1 MHNERSM
8 ATAAD
13 EGARWRTPGWVA
25 ISVAA
30 VKRFYADR
38 GLEAAAALTYTSLL
52 SLVPLLALMFAVLKG
67 LGAQHR
73 LEPILLA
80 KLSLDP
86 EVTARL
92 LEWID
97 HTNVG
102 TLGALGAV
110 FLIFT
115 VISVLGSIESIF
127 NLVWRVQHGRTWWRK
142 VTDYVSV
149 VLLIPF
155 LLLFAVGITSA
166 LREQAILRA
175 LLSVEVVHGLVLFV
189 LGLAPI
195 AMNVV
200 ALGMLYAVMP
210 NRRPHPKSIL
220 IAAFLAGCGWQ
231 VVQNAYVSL
240 QIGVARASAIYGAL
254 AQLPVT
260 LVWIYVSWAVVLA
273 GAQLAAVIEF
283 GPEPEDER
291 TRDVSRWAVALHI
304 LVRAAGHFRTG
315 GGPVGLGEVA
325 RDLEVNSEVAAE
337 CVQRLCEAG
346 TLAPTGEDQEC
357 FVLARDPATISLSL
371 LADRFGEARSPDGAD
386 PRVAHL
392 LRALATGRREE
403 LARTTLA
410 DLLELAPDAQEA
422 SARTGGT
429 LAALASTA
437 GTRSP
442 QSRTKARN
450 A

>member
-1 MHNERSM
+1 M
-8 ATAAD
+8 AIAAND
-13 EGARWRTPGWVA
+13 EARWRTPGWVA
-25 ISVAA
+25 IVVAT
-30 VKRFYADR
+30 VKRFYSDR

-52 SLVPLLALMFAVLKG
+52 SLVPLMALMFAVLKG
-67 LGAQHR
+67 LGAQRR
-73 LEPILLA
+73 LEPLLLS

-86 EVTARL
+86 EVTERL

-127 NLVWRVQHGRTWWRK
+127 NLVWRVRHGRTWWRK

-155 LLLFAVGITSA
+155 LLLFAVGMTSA

-175 LLSVEVVHGLVLFV
+175 LLDIDVVHGVVLFL
-189 LGLAPI
+189 LGLTPI
-195 AMNVV
+195 AINVI
-200 ALGMLYAVMP
+200 ALAILYAVMP
-210 NRRPHPKSIL
+210 NRRPHAASIL
-220 IAAFLAGCGWQ
+220 VAALVAGCAWQ

-283 GPEPEDER
+283 GPEPEDEGA
-291 TRDVSRWAVALHI
+291 RDVSRWAVALHVLI
-304 LVRAAGHFRTG
+304 RAAEHFRDG
-315 GGPVGLGEVA
+315 RGPVGLGEVA
-325 RDLEVNSEVAAE
+325 RDLEVSSDVVAE
-337 CVQRLCEAG
+337 CVQHLCEAG
-346 TLAPTGEDQEC
+346 TIAPTGDDQEC
-357 FVLARDPATISLSL
+357 FVLARDPAAISLSL
-371 LADRFGEARSPDGAD
+371 LADRFGEARAPEGAA

-392 LRALATGRREE
+392 LRALETERRDE
-403 LARTTLA
+403 LVRTSLA
-410 DLLELAPDAQEA
+410 DLVALVPDGQDA
-422 SARTGGT
+422 SARTGGVV
-429 LAALASTA
+429 AAVASTV
-437 GTRSP
+437 GIRSP

>member
-1 MHNERSM
+1 VT
-8 ATAAD
+8 TAAND
-13 EGARWRTPGWVA
+13 GARWRLPGWLVIVVA
-25 ISVAA
+25 T

-73 LEPILLA
+73 LEPLLLS

-102 TLGALGAV
+102 TIGALGAV

-127 NLVWRVQHGRTWWRK
+127 NLVWRVRTGRAWWRK

-155 LLLFAVGITSA
+155 LLLFAVGLTSA
-166 LREQAILRA
+166 LREQETLRT

-189 LGLAPI
+189 LGLTPI

-200 ALGMLYAVMP
+200 ALAMLYAVMP
-210 NRRPHPKSIL
+210 NRRPHWKSIA
-220 IAAFLAGCGWQ
+220 IAALIAGCGWQ
-231 VVQNAYVSL
+231 LVQNGYVSL
-240 QIGVARASAIYGAL
+240 QIGVARASAVYGAL

-260 LVWIYVSWAVVLA
+260 LVWIYVSWTVVLA
-273 GAQLAAVIEF
+273 GAQLAAVIEY
-283 GPEPEDER
+283 GPEPEDDR
-291 TRDVSRWAVALHI
+291 ARDVSRWAVALHV
-304 LVRAAGHFRTG
+304 LVRAAERFRSGH
-315 GGPVGLGEVA
+315 GPVELGEVA
-325 RDLEVNSEVAAE
+325 HDLEVNSELVAE
-337 CVQRLCEAG
+337 CVQHLCQAG
-346 TLAPTGEDQEC
+346 SLASTGDDHEC
-357 FVLARDPATISLSL
+357 FVLAREPAMISLSL
-371 LADRFGEARSPDGAD
+371 LADLFGEARAPSGAD
-386 PRVAHL
+386 ARVAQL
-392 LRALATGRREE
+392 LRALATERREE

-410 DLLELAPDAQEA
+410 DLLVVVPDGQDA
-422 SARTGGT
+422 SARASG
-429 LAALASTA
+429 LVEVLASTA

>member
-1 MHNERSM
+1 MTS
-8 ATAAD
+8 AAN

-25 ISVAA
+25 IVVAT

-73 LEPILLA
+73 LEPLLLS

-127 NLVWRVQHGRTWWRK
+127 NVVWRVRHGRSWWRK

-155 LLLFAVGITSA
+155 LLLFAVGLTSA

-175 LLSVEVVHGLVLFV
+175 LLSVEVVHGVVLFV

-200 ALGMLYAVMP
+200 ALGILYAVMP
-210 NRRPHPKSIL
+210 NRRPHAKSIV
-220 IAAFLAGCGWQ
+220 IAALLAGCVWQ
-231 VVQNAYVSL
+231 VVQNGYVSL
-240 QIGVARASAIYGAL
+240 QIGVAR
-254 AQLPVT
+254 
-260 LVWIYVSWAVVLA
+260 
-273 GAQLAAVIEF
+273 
-283 GPEPEDER
+283 
-291 TRDVSRWAVALHI
+291 
-304 LVRAAGHFRTG
+304 
-315 GGPVGLGEVA
+315 
-325 RDLEVNSEVAAE
+325 DLEVDSELVAE

-346 TLAPTGEDQEC
+346 TVASTGDDQEC

-371 LADRFGEARSPDGAD
+371 LADRFGEARAPEGAD
-386 PRVAHL
+386 ARVAHL
-392 LRALATGRREE
+392 LRALECERRDE
-403 LARTTLA
+403 LSRTTLA
-410 DLLELAPDAQEA
+410 DLLQLDPEAQEA
-422 SARTGGT
+422 SARAGGGVV
-429 LAALASTA
+429 AALASTA
-437 GTRSP
+437 GMRSP

>member
-1 MHNERSM
+1 M
-8 ATAAD
+8 AT
-13 EGARWRTPGWVA
+13 ELKGRARWHPPSWLAIVVA
-25 ISVAA
+25 T

-102 TLGALGAV
+102 TIGALGAV
-110 FLIFT
+110 FLIVT
-115 VISVLGSIESIF
+115 VISVLGSIESMF
-127 NLVWRVQHGRTWWRK
+127 NMVWRVRHGRTWWRK

-149 VLLIPF
+149 VVLIPF

-175 LLSVEVVHGLVLFV
+175 LLSVEVVHGVVLFL

-210 NRRPHPKSIL
+210 NRRPHAKSIL
-220 IAAFLAGCGWQ
+220 IAALIAGFGWQ
-231 VVQNAYVSL
+231 TVQDAYVSL
-240 QIGVARASAIYGAL
+240 QFGVARASAIYGAL

-283 GPEPEDER
+283 GPEPNDER
-291 TRDVSRWAVALHI
+291 TRDVSRWAVALHV
-304 LVRAAGHFRTG
+304 LVRAAEHFRTG
-315 GGPVGLGEVA
+315 RGPVRLGEVA

-346 TLAPTGEDQEC
+346 AVAPTGEDQES
-357 FVLARDPATISLSL
+357 FVLAHDPASL
-371 LADRFGEARSPDGAD
+371 LLAVLADLFGEAGSPEGAD

-392 LRALATGRREE
+392 LRSLARARRDD

-410 DLLELAPDAQEA
+410 DLLELAPAAAEPT
-422 SARTGGT
+422 ARSGAVV
-429 LAALASTA
+429 AALASTPT
-437 GTRSP
+437 TRSS
-442 QSRTKARN
+442 QSRTKAHN

>member
-1 MHNERSM
+1 MT
-8 ATAAD
+8 TAAND
-13 EGARWRTPGWVA
+13 GARWRAPGWVA
-25 ISVAA
+25 IVVAT

-73 LEPILLA
+73 LEPLLLA

-86 EVTARL
+86 EVTSRL

-127 NLVWRVQHGRTWWRK
+127 NVVWRVRHGRSWWRK

-155 LLLFAVGITSA
+155 LLLFAVGLTSA

-175 LLSVEVVHGLVLFV
+175 LLSVEVVHGVVLFV

-200 ALGMLYAVMP
+200 ALGILYAVMP
-210 NRRPHPKSIL
+210 NRRPHPKSIF
-220 IAAFLAGCGWQ
+220 IAALVAGCGWQ
-231 VVQNAYVSL
+231 LVQNGYVSL

-273 GAQLAAVIEF
+273 GAQLAAVVEF
-283 GPEPEDER
+283 GPEPEDDR
-291 TRDVSRWAVALHI
+291 ARDVSRWAVALHV
-304 LVRAAGHFRTG
+304 LVRAADRFRSG
-315 GGPVGLGEVA
+315 RGALELGEVA
-325 RDLEVNSEVAAE
+325 RDLEVNSDLAAE
-337 CVQRLCEAG
+337 CVQHLCAAG
-346 TLAPTGEDQEC
+346 TLASTGEDQEC

-371 LADRFGEARSPDGAD
+371 LADLFGEARAPEGAD
-386 PRVAHL
+386 ARVAHL
-392 LRALATGRREE
+392 LRALESERRDE
-403 LARTTLA
+403 LSRTTLA
-410 DLLELAPDAQEA
+410 DLLELDPDLQDA
-422 SARTGGT
+422 SARAGGAVV
-429 LAALASTA
+429 AALASTA